1 MASTPKYTP
10 RAVLDAFY
18 EAERAFMSA
27 APEARDFSGI
37 AATLAPDVR
46 LEQTPALP
54 YAGVYVGPKGFQ
66 DWSTR
71 MGDYF
76 DIVDVQNPEI
86 FERPGSDRIVV
97 LSNVHFRVRSTGQEM
112 DFPLCQAFTVDLEK
126 GLILELRP
134 FYWDVAAVNA
144 ALGV

>member
-1 MASTPKYTP
+1 MASTPGYTP

-18 EAERAFMSA
+18 EAERAYMSS

-54 YAGVYVGPKGFQ
+54 YAGVYIGPQGIQ

-86 FERPGSDRIVV
+86 FERPGSDRVVV
-97 LSNVHFRVRSTGQEM
+97 LSNVHLR
-112 DFPLCQAFTVDLEK
+112 AFTVDLEK
-126 GLILELRP
+126 GLILEIRP

-144 ALGV
+144 ALGY